1 CDAVGCDRRRLHE
14 HSYRRLSP
22 VPGRTPPRRPLG
34 SRLPRSP
41 CKDAAM
47 PSARRKPIARLS
59 AAQARRMALAAQ
71 GFADG
76 DRGREP
82 DGWALRRV
90 LDRVGLIQIDSVNVL
105 SRAHYLPMFSRL
117 GAYDTGLLDRAAHR
131 APRKLFEYW
140 GHEASL
146 LPVTTQPL
154 LRWRMERAG
163 DDAWGGV
170 RRIQQERPE
179 LVAEVLEEVR
189 ASGPVAASEVLEH
202 ERPAKTGPW
211 WGWSDVKRA
220 FEWLFWSGQIT
231 SARRRVFERLYD
243 LPERV
248 LPREVVE
255 TPTPS
260 PEDAQRELVRIASR
274 AMGVAA
280 EKDLRDYFRLP
291 LADARARVAELVEA
305 GELWPVEVEG
315 WTVPGYV
322 HPEARLP
329 RSVHARA
336 LVGPFDSLVWERPRV
351 ERVFGFR
358 YRIEIYV
365 PRPKR
370 VHGYYVLP
378 FLLGDRLVARV
389 DLKADRAAGVLLV
402 QAAHAEEHAP
412 SETAAELA
420 AELDSMAEWLGLGG
434 VAVQPRG
441 DLAAPL
447 AAAA

>member
-1 CDAVGCDRRRLHE
+1 M
-14 HSYRRLSP
+14 
-22 VPGRTPPRRPLG
+22 PP
-34 SRLPRSP
+34 
-41 CKDAAM
+41 
-47 PSARRKPIARLS
+47 ARRKPIDRLS

-71 GFADG
+71 GFADRRP
-76 DRGREP
+76 DREP

-90 LDRVGLIQIDSVNVL
+90 LDHVGLIQIDSVNVL
-105 SRAHYLPMFSRL
+105 ARAHYLPLFSRL
-117 GAYDTGLLDRAAHR
+117 GPYPTDLLDRAAHR

-154 LRWRMERAG
+154 LRWRMERAA
-163 DDAWGGV
+163 DDAWGGM
-170 RRIQQERPE
+170 RRIQEERPE
-179 LVAEVLEEVR
+179 LVEQVLEEVR
-189 ASGPVAASEVLEH
+189 ERGPVAASEVLEH
-202 ERPAKTGPW
+202 ERPARTGPW
-211 WGWSDVKRA
+211 WDWSDVKRA

-231 SARRRVFERLYD
+231 SARRRGFERLYD

-248 LPREVVE
+248 LPAAVARA
-255 TPTPS
+255 PTPAL
-260 PEDAQRELVRIASR
+260 EDAQRELVRIAAR
-274 AMGVAA
+274 ACGVAA
-280 EKDLRDYFRLP
+280 ERDLRDYFRLP
-291 LADARARVAELVEA
+291 VAEARARVAELVEA

-322 HPEARLP
+322 DPEARLP
-329 RSVHARA
+329 RSVDARA

-351 ERVFGFR
+351 ERLFGFR

-365 PRPKR
+365 PAPKR

-378 FLLGDRLVARV
+378 FLLGDRLVARA
-389 DLKADRAAGVLLV
+389 DLKADRAAGVLRV
-402 QAAHAEEHAP
+402 QAAHAEPGAP
-412 SETAAELA
+412 SETAGELA
-420 AELDSMAEWLGLGG
+420 AELASMAEWLGLGG